1 MSAQKLIGMSLAELA
16 EAYASRSLSPVEVV
30 NDVITHAEA
39 VNGSINA
46 LFCFRPEQ
54 AIAGARQSEARWK
67 AKAALGPLD
76 GVPMTVKDS
85 VAMVGWPYFHGIGA
99 NRSLPP
105 SNYDSPP
112 AIALREAGA
121 VIFAKTTMP
130 DCGLMARPASVLCMA
145 SPATHGGSPGIPADH
160 PPAPALRSPRAPD
173 SFQSGRISPAR
184 SGCRPPIADWHR

>member
-16 EAYASRSLSPVEVV
+16 DAYASRSLSPVEVV

-105 SNYDSPP
+105 SNYDFTAGHCPSRSRRGDLCQDHD
-112 AIALREAGA
+112 AGLR
-121 VIFAKTTMP
+121 P
-130 DCGLMARPASVLCMA
+130 DGVRHQFSAWR
-145 SPATHGGSPGIPADH
+145 H
-160 PPAPALRSPRAPD
+160 P
-173 SFQSGRISPAR
+173 
-184 SGCRPPIADWHR
+184 

>member
-1 MSAQKLIGMSLAELA
+1 MTVEELIGMSIAELA
-16 EAYASRSLSPVEVV
+16 TAYGSRDLSPVEVV
-30 NDVITHAEA
+30 EDVIAHAED
-39 VNGSINA
+39 VNPLINA
-46 LFCFRPEQ
+46 LFCFRPDE
-54 AIAGARQSEARWK
+54 AMSKARQSEARWK
-67 AKAALGPLD
+67 AKAPLGPLD

-130 DCGLMARPASVLCMA
+130 DCGLMAS
-145 SPATHGGSPGIPADH
+145 GISSLH
-160 PPAPALRSPRAPD
+160 HRSPRVRALLRSAPTL
-173 SFQSGRISPAR
+173 PAR
-184 SGCRPPIADWHR
+184 FGCRRRIADSHR